1 MKGRMLLLTGLLAV
15 STASFSADWLTWR
28 KVGEA
33 TLTWGP
39 FTVYHSQLFTPE
51 GQYKTANQ
59 DRALVI
65 TYQQNID
72 RSDLIEATREQ
83 WQAQGILKREPQ
95 SKAWLQMLNNLW
107 PDVHEGT
114 QLAFVI
120 ENNQGQFWYRA
131 TVAQSTFS
139 PLGPP
144 QSASF
149 SHNFLAIWLS
159 PLTQY
164 PELRKQLIG
173 GEK

>member
-1 MKGRMLLLTGLLAV
+1 MLLLTGLMTVTTV
-15 STASFSADWLTWR
+15 SFAADWLNWR

-39 FTVYHSQLFTPE
+39 FTVYHSQFFTPE
-51 GQYKTANQ
+51 GRYIAADQ
-59 DRALVI
+59 DQALVI
-65 TYQQNID
+65 TYLQNID
-72 RSDLIEATREQ
+72 RGELVDATQEQ
-83 WQAQGILKREPQ
+83 WQAQGILTREPQ
-95 SKAWLQMLNNLW
+95 SKAWLQMLKNLW

-120 ENNQGQFWYRA
+120 EDNQGQFWYRA
-131 TVAQSTFS
+131 TAAQKSFS

-149 SHNFLAIWLS
+149 SRSFMAIWLD
-159 PLTQY
+159 PHTQY
-164 PELRKQLIG
+164 PELRQQLIG